1 MIHVPP
7 ASPRAPNPFTPLFSL
22 GLLAVSITAGCSS
35 PARGPSFNPRDPD
48 DPTIVRSLSVTNVI
62 HPEWLQPPSNEYR
75 LGPGDRIE
83 IELIGFG
90 DPPTDTIVG
99 PDGRIYF
106 HLVPGISVWGKTPSE
121 TCKALEAELAR
132 YVRHPRVT
140 LSVRQVVSQRVW
152 VLGRLQRPGIYPI
165 QRPTTLIDAITQA
178 GGLYT
183 ARFTG
188 TTEELADL
196 QHSFIVRNGE
206 FLPVNFKSL
215 IHEGDLSQ
223 NIYLQPDDFVFLP
236 SALSTGVYV
245 LGAVFD
251 PRAVSFKDQVTVS
264 SAIAAAR
271 GTLPEAHLREVVI
284 VRGSLSNPHCAIVN
298 FQDIIRG
305 RIPDVPLQPRDI
317 VYVPD
322 KPLGTLRNA
331 GMFIVNTFVRTVA
344 ANEGIRAAGGVD
356 QIGVGVN
363 VGP

>member
-1 MIHVPP
+1 MINTHSFART
-7 ASPRAPNPFTPLFSL
+7 ASGPVAPLLTI
-22 GLLAVSITAGCSS
+22 GLVAAVLSSGCST
-35 PARGPSFNPRDPD
+35 PHRGPAFNPSDPK
-48 DPTIVRSLSVTNVI
+48 DPTIVQSLSMTNAI
-62 HPEWLQPPSNEYR
+62 RPEWLQPPADEYR

-90 DPPTDTIVG
+90 DPPTDTVVG

-106 HLVPGISVWGKTPSE
+106 HLVPGLNVWGMTQSE
-121 TCKALEAELAR
+121 ACRALEKELTR

-196 QHSFIVRNGE
+196 QHSFIVREGE
-206 FLPVNFKSL
+206 FLPVNFKAL
-215 IHEGDLSQ
+215 IHGGDLSQ
-223 NIYLQPDDFVFLP
+223 NIYLRPDDFVFLP

-271 GTLPEAHLREVVI
+271 GTLPEARLREVVI
-284 VRGSLSNPHCAIVN
+284 VRGSLSNPHCAVVN
-298 FQDIIRG
+298 FHDIVRG

-317 VYVPD
+317 VYVPE

-331 GMFIVNTFVRTVA
+331 GQFIVNTFVRTVA
-344 ANEGIRAAGGVD
+344 ANEGIRAGGGVD
-356 QIGVGVN
+356 RIGVGVN